1 MVPECFSEGRSNVV
15 GLSCRFVLSRT
26 RTRPPVPSGCAR
38 GSPWVTMEMS
48 ISRVTI
54 VYKQVL
60 DKSDAMSNSGV
71 AMLIVDL
78 FEETGSQA
86 GSDEGRHREAPA

>member
-1 MVPECFSEGRSNVV
+1 M
-15 GLSCRFVLSRT
+15 
-26 RTRPPVPSGCAR
+26 
-38 GSPWVTMEMS
+38 TMEMS

-54 VYKQVL
+54 AYKQVL